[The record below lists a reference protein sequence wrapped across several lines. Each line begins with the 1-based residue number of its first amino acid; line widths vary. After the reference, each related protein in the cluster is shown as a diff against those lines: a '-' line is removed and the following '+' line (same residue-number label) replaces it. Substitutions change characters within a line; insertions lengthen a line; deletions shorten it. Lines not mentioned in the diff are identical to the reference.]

1 MALASGT
8 ANPMAQQALIE
19 ASKKKKTTTTPTP
32 TTAPETKKSPIMTDA
47 AMRARGL
54 TTATQ
59 QTGNFAKALDAEVKA
74 NQAIVDAGG
83 VIQNP
88 SDSMSLSRQA
98 QYGTALGM
106 TLGRTDSE
114 GKAYDM
120 GKTIDQQ
127 GVQSE
132 QNWNDIKQQ
141 AFESGE
147 VAPSRSQNLY
157 ATKNAQ
163 PQATTG
169 GKGVETQSMKDGKTK
184 VITLPNGQTKE
195 VPVNLKY
202 EEYLQEK
209 HPGLFETEEKM
220 RRLNTIKQKVLAGGQ
235 LDQET
240 MQYLQSIG
248 VEPDANHIT
257 NAVNTILQNTEDYKM
272 KQNVSGGYLMWQG
285 ERGNDVQEAEKKS
298 FGEVIPEETTVDS
311 VGNPVQPVDPNT
323 ITSGDVKTK
332 TVGEMKD
339 SGLSSYQ
346 SMMDD
351 FKGLITAQI
360 KQMNDSNK
368 AMMDN
373 LQKREDMY
381 QAEKERALGRIEENA
396 SHLQSIAAFQ
406 KDNQLQQNE
415 LEAGKTDRQYG
426 SRLEQMQSRQAR
438 YQGYLAAKFQSAGM
452 ADSGAGL
459 ELLGQYLMAGEMAI
473 SEVSEAREDAK
484 MAYLGRAQ
492 EIMSDYAE
500 QAYKIESQRIDS
512 GDKVSFDMN
521 EAIMKIQDAK
531 IQSVAKKDENILM
544 AIKELGQKELDL
556 RKQSFAEVMA
566 LADQKMEEMRFSQQ
580 VIQDAIK
587 NSQWDQSFALEG
599 VREQRAQDAQLT
611 SSTGNLWM
619 NNQDT
624 GVRALP
630 GLTYDQN
637 VKEFERG
644 VLESDRTFARG
655 AYESDRN
662 FSRGVYESD
671 RNFEMSQQEQQMQI
685 DEFKMKYADN
695 PMVNK
700 YLNDSD
706 LVSMGNYVYEG
717 KNGALQSLGDR
728 VAGAITKAAKNT
740 DSAYQCVQ
748 FVRDVLPDLPGG
760 LFTLAD
766 KIKKLSNSQYAID
779 APQEG
784 AAVVL
789 DWKTPQ
795 EKGKNLSADQY
806 AGHVAIVKRVEKD
819 GFWITDYNGSGGKG
833 KMGEKFIKTNN
844 PNIKGYWQSPN
855 VKGVSGGGEAQ
866 AIAEDMMNPY
876 SQMKL
881 TDIPTELRASVS
893 QALSGLKSKAMTSGD
908 DMALIKGS
916 AGGKAISDTTLQ
928 KLTQAQNVASQLDSL
943 ENNIGAEYTDPL
955 WGIIRS
961 NNPYDTKAQEIKAK
975 LKSIVPQLARGVY
988 GEVGVLTD
996 ADINNYVKTLP
1007 NVQSTQEL
1015 NALLTKATK
1024 DLVYKSVKNTLT
1036 TASRAGYD
1044 VSGFSDL
1051 GMLSEG
1057 TAQTFTVNGTTYNI
1071 PAEDVEEFKKE
1082 MNIQ

>member
-19 ASKKKKTTTTPTP
+19 ASQKKKTTTTPT
-32 TTAPETKKSPIMTDA
+32 PETKKSPIMTDA

-98 QYGTALGM
+98 QYGTAMGM

-127 GVQSE
+127 VVQSE

-169 GKGVETQSMKDGKTK
+169 GKGVETQSMREGKTK

-298 FGEVIPEETTVDS
+298 FGEVAPEATTTTGQPVDS
-311 VGNPVQPVDPNT
+311 AVQPVDPNT

-396 SHLQSIAAFQ
+396 SHLQSIASFQ

-566 LADQKMEEMRFSQQ
+566 LADQKMKEMEFSQR
-580 VIQDAIK
+580 VIQDAVR

-644 VLESDRTFARG
+644 IVERDRAFARG
-655 AYESDRN
+655 AFESDRA

-671 RNFEMSQQEQQMQI
+671 RSYSEAQRQSAYNMT
-685 DEFKMKYADN
+685 KG
-695 PMVNK
+695 MVESGVLPPTALTS
-700 YLNDSD
+700 YLDPSTAI
-706 LVSMGNYVYEG
+706 MGMEYVD
-717 KNGALQSLGDR
+717 KNGTYKNLGERLEKIVGTVKNGVASALPKSILD
-728 VAGAITKAAKNT
+728 N
-740 DSAYQCVQ
+740 CVY
-748 FVRDVLPDLPGG
+748 FARKFIPDLPTG
-760 LFTLAD
+760 LTSYAD
-766 KIKKLSNSQYAID
+766 KVNTLLKNNPNAID
-779 APQEG
+779 YPEPS
-784 AAVVL
+784 AVVVM
-789 DWKTPQ
+789 KTN
-795 EKGKNLSADQY
+795 ERW
-806 AGHVAIVKRVEKD
+806 GHVAVVTGVDKEK
-819 GFWITDYNGSGGKG
+819 GTITLS
-833 KMGEKFIKTNN
+833 ETNWKAGQYGTRTISMTD
-844 PNIKGYWQSPN
+844 PAITGYWKSPN
-855 VKGVSGGGEAQ
+855 VKGTQQQQDTSVWANVPKDYRSMVAQQVSKFSTEPQVKTFSNLQVAKDTVDRIPNDTKNPSDDQALIYAFAKAMDPDSVVREGEYATAQ
-866 AIAEDMMNPY
+866 KY
-876 SQMKL
+876 SQ
-881 TDIPTELRASVS
+881 S
-893 QALSGLKSKAMTSGD
+893 QL
-908 DMALIKGS
+908 
-916 AGGKAISDTTLQ
+916 AGGAKSMEQFIAGKGFLTEEARKNIKKAITTKYDSQ
-928 KLTQAQNVASQLDSL
+928 KASYMNIKESYKNSINDQAGVDVADALLKDYDYLENSTSQYASQLQQGEILVQDK
-943 ENNIGAEYTDPL
+943 NGNIGA
-955 WGIIRS
+955 
-961 NNPYDTKAQEIKAK
+961 
-975 LKSIVPQLARGVY
+975 
-988 GEVGVLTD
+988 
-996 ADINNYVKTLP
+996 
-1007 NVQSTQEL
+1007 
-1015 NALLTKATK
+1015 
-1024 DLVYKSVKNTLT
+1024 
-1036 TASRAGYD
+1036 
-1044 VSGFSDL
+1044 
-1051 GMLSEG
+1051 
-1057 TAQTFTVNGTTYNI
+1057 I
-1071 PAEDVEEFKKE
+1071 PANEYDPALYTKV
-1082 MNIQ
+1082 Q

>member
-8 ANPMAQQALIE
+8 ANPMAQKALIE
-19 ASKKKKTTTTPTP
+19 ASKKKKTTPTQ
-32 TTAPETKKSPIMTDA
+32 TVALETKKSPIMTDA

-74 NQAIVDAGG
+74 NQAIIDAGG

-98 QYGTALGM
+98 QYGTAQGM
-106 TLGRTDSE
+106 TIGRTDSE

-132 QNWNDIKQQ
+132 QNWDNIKQQ
-141 AFESGE
+141 AFESGQ

-169 GKGVETQSMKDGKTK
+169 GKGVETQSMKEGKTK
-184 VITLPNGQTKE
+184 IITLPNGQTKE

-220 RRLNTIKQKVLAGGQ
+220 RRLNTIKQKILAGGQ

-285 ERGNDVQEAEKKS
+285 ERGNDVQAEGEKKS
-298 FGEVIPEETTVDS
+298 FGEVLPTEKSFDEVNVDEN
-311 VGNPVQPVDPNT
+311 GNPMPTSMPAQDPNT
-323 ITSGDVKTK
+323 ITSGDIKTK
-332 TVGEMKD
+332 TVGEMKE

-368 AMMDN
+368 AMMDS

-500 QAYKIESQRIDS
+500 QAYKIESQRIDA

-566 LADQKMEEMRFSQQ
+566 LADQKMKEMEFSQR
-580 VIQDAIK
+580 VIQDAIR
-587 NSQWDQSFALEG
+587 NSQWDKSFALEG

-611 SSTGNLWM
+611 ASTGNLWM

-624 GVRALP
+624 GQRALP

-644 VLESDRTFARG
+644 ILENDRAYNRGVLESNRNYRLAKDQFALQ
-655 AYESDRN
+655 
-662 FSRGVYESD
+662 
-671 RNFEMSQQEQQMQI
+671 SQKAQMDL

-795 EKGKNLSADQY
+795 EKGQNLSADQY

-833 KMGEKFIKTNN
+833 KLGEKFIKTNN
-844 PNIKGYWQSPN
+844 PNIKGYWQSPRVQGAQSTIDPTLAN
-855 VKGVSGGGEAQ
+855 VTVGMTKDARNFAQETYNEYVKAGQDKEAKQFINKLAYDSLPTADKTKYNEFSDIASEMGRIERTYKDSDVDGGVYAKLANDNRKWLNLEQDPKYRDFFADVQQAQ
-866 AIAEDMMNPY
+866 AQY
-876 SQMKL
+876 RKTL
-881 TDIPTELRASVS
+881 FGASVTDTEMK
-893 QALSGLKSKAMTSGD
+893 SGAQF
-908 DMALIKGS
+908 LINPEDKVTDVL
-916 AGGKAISDTTLQ
+916 AKV
-928 KLTQAQNVASQLDSL
+928 QN
-943 ENNIGAEYTDPL
+943 
-955 WGIIRS
+955 
-961 NNPYDTKAQEIKAK
+961 
-975 LKSIVPQLARGVY
+975 
-988 GEVGVLTD
+988 
-996 ADINNYVKTLP
+996 
-1007 NVQSTQEL
+1007 
-1015 NALLTKATK
+1015 
-1024 DLVYKSVKNTLT
+1024 
-1036 TASRAGYD
+1036 
-1044 VSGFSDL
+1044 
-1051 GMLSEG
+1051 M
-1057 TAQTFTVNGTTYNI
+1057 QTFADRITDRTINRAKGQEESSSQSFTINDTTYNV
-1071 PAEDVEEFKKE
+1071 PADEVEEFKRD